1 MDGAG
6 RNVVEQSVVH
16 AQRHYL
22 ESWRAGV
29 DAETSGADNLR
40 TLELV
45 HAAYTVHPVAGRA

>member
-1 MDGAG
+1 VDGAG